1 VPTRE
6 ELPDGSI
13 RLEADDVSFHLS
25 RIRPDALL
33 IVIEGYDQGQLGA
46 KPLDEIGAALGR
58 GEPMELFVDASQVTG
73 VTTAVREEWTRWF
86 VANQAR
92 LRRVHVL
99 VSGRFMNAAVSV
111 AQHLARV
118 GELIQ
123 ITGDA
128 ARFASKLRA

>member
-1 VPTRE
+1 MAQRE

-13 RLEADDVSFHLS
+13 RLAADGVSFRFTRL
-25 RIRPDALL
+25 RPDALL
-33 IVIEGYDQGQLGA
+33 VVIEGYDQGQLGA
-46 KPLDEIGAALGR
+46 QPLDEIGQTLAR
-58 GEPMELFVDASQVTG
+58 GEPIELFVDAGQVTG

-86 VANQAR
+86 VANQSR

-99 VSGRFMNAAVSV
+99 VSSRFMTAAVSV

-128 ARFASKLRA
+128 ERFASKLRA

>member
-1 VPTRE
+1 MPTRE
-6 ELPDGSI
+6 ELPDGSL
-13 RLEADDVSFHLS
+13 RLAAQDVTFRLT
-25 RIRPDALL
+25 RLRPDALL
-33 IVIEGYDQGQLGA
+33 VVIEGYDQGQLGTQ
-46 KPLDEIGAALGR
+46 PLDEIGAALGR
-58 GEPMELFVDASQVTG
+58 GEPMELFVDGSQVTG